1 MMLLSAVMMSPKI
14 LTPEQRLSFFP
25 LVAVVSVLLSFAAI
39 EGKWIVCVTLAASY
53 ALLLLWSP
61 LLRFF
66 VNGRSVA
73 PMTLLY
79 VLRGIEMFVAATAVA
94 VLGPVSPAL
103 VIVAMSSMRLTAT
116 WGLTGVFVMVFI
128 AVVSGLW
135 SAVTMGDLAGSVTL
149 VGASFGVAAATFH
162 LLKGE
167 ELLSIG
173 FFKQGTDPIAGVR
186 AQRVLAGITAISDA
200 EDKDQRNASLAT
212 SLVSVTG
219 YEGAVIY
226 ERKSGSERLN
236 LSSTFMPSGVR
247 DAPVSAGGEVLAAVQ
262 RGCAGALGHVGVGD
276 PVPHWALESGFSIG
290 ISAPIFRHG
299 TVLGAVLVFRRDGE
313 VSIDDLESVEEVLR
327 LASRFMDHTPG
338 SISPRPRRDDELGR
352 VLQEAGRMVATRERQ
367 PLEAGDVMLDPSR
380 ERALVGGLAIALS
393 RTEFS
398 LLYSLTSAAGEI
410 VAQESLAVDGW
421 GDRGKSALDVAMS
434 RLRKKLAGV
443 PGGRGLIETVRGR
456 GYRLSVPSVQT
467 TTSPD
472 FGSVAVSGA
481 D

>member
-1 MMLLSAVMMSPKI
+1 MMLFSAVMMSPKI

-25 LVAVVSVLLSFAAI
+25 LAAVVSVLLSFAAI
-39 EGKWIVCVTLAASY
+39 EGTWIVCVTLAASY
-53 ALLLLWSP
+53 ALLLLWAP

-79 VLRGIEMFVAATAVA
+79 GLRGIEVFVAGMAVA

-116 WGLTGVFVMVFI
+116 WGLTGAFLMVFI

-135 SAVTMGDLAGSVTL
+135 SAVTIGDLAGSVTL
-149 VGASFGVAAATFH
+149 IGASFGVAAATFH

-167 ELLSIG
+167 ELLSNG
-173 FFKQGTDPIAGVR
+173 FFNQGTDPIAGVR
-186 AQRVLAGITAISDA
+186 AQRVLAGIAAISDA
-200 EDKDQRNASLAT
+200 EDKDERNASLAT

-226 ERKSGSERLN
+226 ERKSGSERLD

-247 DAPVSAGGEVLAAVQ
+247 DAPVSAGGEVLSAVQ

-276 PVPHWALESGFSIG
+276 PVPHWALESGFNIG

-327 LASRFMDHTPG
+327 LASRFMDHIPG
-338 SISPRPRRDDELGR
+338 SQSPRRDNQLGR
-352 VLQEAGRMVATRERQ
+352 VLQEAGRQVNTRERQ
-367 PLEAGDVMLDPSR
+367 PLEAGEVMLDPSR

-421 GDRGKSALDVAMS
+421 GNRGKSGLDVAMS
-434 RLRKKLAGV
+434 RLRKKLAEV

-456 GYRLSVPSVQT
+456 GYRLSLSSIDST
-467 TTSPD
+467 ASTG
-472 FGSVAVSGA
+472 FGNVAVSGA